1 MDRNLDGYY
10 FRVCRNGRWESVCF
24 SDLTEEQMN
33 DVLKDRS
40 DKWLKSLCV
49 GLGMTLKQM
58 GDSVDVVGMEE

>member
-10 FRVCRNGRWESVCF
+10 FRVCRNGCWESVCF

-40 DKWLKSLCV
+40 DKWLKSLYV

-58 GDSVDVVGMEE
+58 GDAADVIGTEE

>member
-10 FRVCRNGRWESVCF
+10 FRVCRNGHWGNVCF

-49 GLGMTLKQM
+49 GLGMTLKQI
-58 GDSVDVVGMEE
+58 GDVMDLVDAEE

>member
-10 FRVCRNGRWESVCF
+10 FRVCRNGHWDNVCF

-49 GLGMTLKQM
+49 GLGMTLKQI
-58 GDSVDVVGMEE
+58 GDVMDLVYAEE

>member
-1 MDRNLDGYY
+1 MDRNLDGYF

>member
-1 MDRNLDGYY
+1 MDGYY
-10 FRVCRNGRWESVCF
+10 FRVCRNGCWESVCF

-40 DKWLKSLCV
+40 DKWLKSLRV

-58 GDSVDVVGMEE
+58 GDAADVIGTEE

>member
-1 MDRNLDGYY
+1 
-10 FRVCRNGRWESVCF
+10 
-24 SDLTEEQMN
+24 MN

-58 GDSVDVVGMEE
+58 GDAADVIGTEE

>member
-10 FRVCRNGRWESVCF
+10 FRVCRNGCWESVCF

-33 DVLKDRS
+33 EVLKDRS

-58 GDSVDVVGMEE
+58 GDAADVIGTEE

>member
-1 MDRNLDGYY
+1 MDRNLDGYF

-49 GLGMTLKQM
+49 GLGVTLKQM
-58 GDSVDVVGMEE
+58 GESVDVVGMEE

>member
-1 MDRNLDGYY
+1 MDRNLDGYF

-49 GLGMTLKQM
+49 GLGVTLKQM

>member
-1 MDRNLDGYY
+1 MDRNLDGYF

-40 DKWLKSLCV
+40 DKWLKSLCI